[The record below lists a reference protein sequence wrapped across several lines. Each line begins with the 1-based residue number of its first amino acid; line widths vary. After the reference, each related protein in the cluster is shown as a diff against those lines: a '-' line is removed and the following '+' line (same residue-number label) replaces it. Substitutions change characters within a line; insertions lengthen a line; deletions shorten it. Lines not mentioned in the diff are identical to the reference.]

1 MLQHISRTL
10 PEDSAG
16 VTWQSC
22 SCGSAEYAARQQ
34 WLTCSNTVSLYTSI
48 RTGHYE
54 KVSINDTV
62 IVVYTFKSERRM
74 TLKWSDSYVSLW
86 WSALQYAY
94 THMLCF
100 EPLNWIFLQ
109 YHPIVLPESPL
120 VLWSWN
126 QLCYLCLWN
135 RPTLLYECHLTIP
148 FTSWINNQQHVAWKN
163 YELMYSQ
170 WGYDH
175 ITACVPLYY

>member
-1 MLQHISRTL
+1 MIDMLQHSIFIYINTHRTL
-10 PEDSAG
+10 WE
-16 VTWQSC
+16 
-22 SCGSAEYAARQQ
+22 
-34 WLTCSNTVSLYTSI
+34 SI
-48 RTGHYE
+48 YKWYNHS
-54 KVSINDTV
+54 SIYLQIREENDTQV
-62 IVVYTFKSERRM
+62 ELFLCESLMISSAVWVY
-74 TLKWSDSYVSLW
+74 SY
-86 WSALQYAY
+86 ALFR
-94 THMLCF
+94 TTK
-100 EPLNWIFLQ
+100 LNILQ

-120 VLWSWN
+120 VLWSRN

-175 ITACVPLYY
+175 ISLRSSLLL

>member
-1 MLQHISRTL
+1 M
-10 PEDSAG
+10 
-16 VTWQSC
+16 W
-22 SCGSAEYAARQQ
+22 
-34 WLTCSNTVSLYTSI
+34 VSLMISSAVWVYSYALF
-48 RTGHYE
+48 RTT
-54 KVSINDTV
+54 K
-62 IVVYTFKSERRM
+62 
-74 TLKWSDSYVSLW
+74 
-86 WSALQYAY
+86 
-94 THMLCF
+94 
-100 EPLNWIFLQ
+100 LNILQ

-175 ITACVPLYY
+175 ITACVPLITVKVSHRILHVKLTDICLWILWTICRLLSWKCVVLWHFWVKNQGIF